1 MSKKFTF
8 GIRKTS
14 FGAVSV
20 VLTVLALSL
29 GLSGYVQAD
38 DNTSTQP
45 IVERYSGTSEDGSH
59 YWYQEKSSHSDSGYS
74 WEYSYSY
81 SSTSALPEEWDGLMA
96 DHNFFDDTELG
107 FWDDVS
113 GLYTTQSVTNQD
125 LADQSI
131 DFVYGTDRPVRE
143 AVVYDEISPVSS
155 EVTAEEN
162 IDFVYDQDRTV
173 REAVV
178 YDDAIDLVAETEEPA
193 HLMTETLQPQKEQ
206 VITLRLSE
214 DDLETPLD
222 LDAILKMIWGDQV
235 PEFDHISISEVPM
248 SVSEPVGL
256 VTSVQPIVTRPTENK
271 PVRLTPA
278 PASPEPVLKP
288 VEAPKPTSVPKEVYP
303 LGISLGENIRQVMS
317 YPVTLQQA
325 QVKAEAMEYLRKLR
339 LDMYQN
345 VNPKFNGQNLRSYLA
360 SLSITSAEQYANSFT
375 WDEKLER
382 MAIQRALETGVH
394 KQIAHARTNASQV
407 FSAKDEKSGQG
418 YSGEIIQWG
427 YGMKDSLT
435 KGNAFAYGEV
445 EDLNKANGYS
455 NMANGH
461 LHNLLDPANKA
472 YGFASIVDPD
482 FLYGSVTLG
491 VSSKTASQDT
501 SGGKLNGNYRLAYG
515 IN

>member
-81 SSTSALPEEWDGLMA
+81 SSTSASPEEWDGLMA

-113 GLYTTQSVTNQD
+113 GLYTTQSVTDQD
-125 LADQSI
+125 LADQSF
-131 DFVYGTDRPVRE
+131 DFVYGTDRP
-143 AVVYDEISPVSS
+143 
-155 EVTAEEN
+155 
-162 IDFVYDQDRTV
+162 V

-256 VTSVQPIVTRPTENK
+256 ITSVQPIVTRPTENK

-360 SLSITSAEQYANSFT
+360 SLGITSAEQYANSFT

>member
-81 SSTSALPEEWDGLMA
+81 SSTSASPEEWDGLMA

-113 GLYTTQSVTNQD
+113 GLYTTQSVTDQD
-125 LADQSI
+125 LADQSF

-143 AVVYDEISPVSS
+143 V
-155 EVTAEEN
+155 
-162 IDFVYDQDRTV
+162 
-173 REAVV
+173 VV

-256 VTSVQPIVTRPTENK
+256 ITSVQPIVTRPTENK

-360 SLSITSAEQYANSFT
+360 SLGITSAEQYANSFT
-375 WDEKLER
+375 WDEK
-382 MAIQRALETGVH
+382 
-394 KQIAHARTNASQV
+394 
-407 FSAKDEKSGQG
+407 
-418 YSGEIIQWG
+418 
-427 YGMKDSLT
+427 
-435 KGNAFAYGEV
+435 
-445 EDLNKANGYS
+445 
-455 NMANGH
+455 
-461 LHNLLDPANKA
+461 
-472 YGFASIVDPD
+472 
-482 FLYGSVTLG
+482 
-491 VSSKTASQDT
+491 
-501 SGGKLNGNYRLAYG
+501 
-515 IN
+515 